1 MLCLIYESSNFVMV
15 YQGLATDVGWTTMI
29 RNMIRDKSNS
39 VAGQLAGVVGGIPA
53 ALEEI
58 NGKFQELEQR
68 TQE

>member
-1 MLCLIYESSNFVMV
+1 
-15 YQGLATDVGWTTMI
+15 MI